1 MTVRHLHRLR
11 RSAWLTWRNSAAE
24 SVGAGRLDITGDIVN
39 SGHSRDTAGSALCA
53 RLGYAVATVPRAVVD
68 LTVVS
73 RRSLAQTTS
82 VYASVSR
89 AEPAATEWHSL
100 GSDRFAPIARC
111 WVVTVDVPGVM
122 LLCRRS
128 ATVKVN
134 Q

>member
-1 MTVRHLHRLR
+1 M
-11 RSAWLTWRNSAAE
+11 
-24 SVGAGRLDITGDIVN
+24 N
-39 SGHSRDTAGSALCA
+39 SGCSRETAGSARCT
-53 RLGYAVATVPRAVVD
+53 RLGYAVATASRAVVD

-111 WVVTVDVPGVM
+111 RAVTADAPGV
-122 LLCRRS
+122 LL
-128 ATVKVN
+128 
-134 Q
+134 